1 MSVTDAHP
9 EELVLSPD
17 APHCADG
24 ARVEIITSRPV
35 PLGGPRAMT
44 VNRTLPQKQR
54 SLIGAWCFVD
64 HYGPDDVSATGGMDV
79 APHPH
84 TGLQTVSWLF
94 EGTITHHDSGD
105 NHAVVRP
112 GEVNL
117 MTAGA
122 GICHSEVTTQA
133 TTTLHGVQ
141 LWTALPDADRHGPR
155 RFDHYAPEPVLFDG
169 GSALVFLGS
178 LLGSTSPVTT
188 FSPLVG
194 AEIRLDAGASIS
206 IDVDPAH
213 EHGLLVDAGDIDL
226 EGVTVAPTELAYT
239 GVGEK
244 RLRIRNNGSDKAR
257 LLLIG
262 GEPFEEEIIMW
273 WNFIGR
279 TYDEIET
286 YRAEWQAEDDR
297 FGVTEGY
304 ISHDPD
310 GLPRLPAPE
319 LPNARIR
326 PRVNPGPIARPEER
340 I

>member
-1 MSVTDAHP
+1 MSVTEPHP

-64 HYGPDDVSATGGMDV
+64 HYGPDDVSTTGGMDV

-133 TTTLHGVQ
+133 TTILHGVQ
-141 LWTALPDADRHGPR
+141 LWTALPDTARHGPR
-155 RFDHYAPEPVLFDG
+155 RFDHYAPEPVLIDD
-169 GSALVFLGS
+169 AHVLVFLGS
-178 LLGSTSPVTT
+178 LLGSTSPVET
-188 FSPLVG
+188 FTPLVG
-194 AEIRLDAGASIS
+194 AEIRLEAGASIS
-206 IDVDPAH
+206 IDVDPAF
-213 EHGLLVDAGDIDL
+213 EHGLLVDHGDIDL
-226 EGVTVAPTELAYT
+226 EGVPVAPTELAYT
-239 GVGEK
+239 GVGEQ
-244 RLRIRNNGSDKAR
+244 RLRIRNNGTTQAR
-257 LLLIG
+257 MLLIG
-262 GEPFEEEIIMW
+262 GEPFTEEILMW

-279 TYDEIET
+279 THSEIED
-286 YRAEWQAEDDR
+286 YRAQWQAEDER

-304 ISHDPD
+304 IGHDPE
-310 GLPRLPAPE
+310 GLTRLPAPE

-326 PRVNPGPIARPEER
+326 PRRNPAPVARPEER